1 MHVKKRGKFVIHR
14 CHSIS
19 NENHIKIKH
28 NLLQC
33 FCNKLS
39 PMNREFLLRL
49 FFNLERVYFIF
60 FNGTCRGQHDK
71 ISFIIG
77 INSCI
82 VNDAQKLFGL
92 YFHFD
97 NTMILSNSYI
107 CIRPLLRLRHLQG
120 DFDSE
125 GIKLV

>member
-49 FFNLERVYFIF
+49 FVNLERVYFIF
-60 FNGTCRGQHDK
+60 LLVHAVA
-71 ISFIIG
+71 S
-77 INSCI
+77 
-82 VNDAQKLFGL
+82 
-92 YFHFD
+92 
-97 NTMILSNSYI
+97 MIRY
-107 CIRPLLRLRHLQG
+107 PLL
-120 DFDSE
+120 SE
-125 GIKLV
+125 LIRAL